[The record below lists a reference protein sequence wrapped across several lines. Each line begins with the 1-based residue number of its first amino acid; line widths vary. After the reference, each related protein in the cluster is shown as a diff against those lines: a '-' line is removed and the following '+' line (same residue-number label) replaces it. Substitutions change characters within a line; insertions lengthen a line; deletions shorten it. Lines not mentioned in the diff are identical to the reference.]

1 MVDVFVLFFFVC
13 EDFLVVVL
21 FICFV
26 FGSNYL
32 KVLGFGSNYLKELE
46 VYVIGH
52 ENGVLMS

>member
-1 MVDVFVLFFFVC
+1 MVDVFCFFFLC
-13 EDFLVVVL
+13 EDFLFVVVL

-26 FGSNYL
+26 
-32 KVLGFGSNYLKELE
+32 FGSNYLKELE